1 MTQVATLQRRT
12 TSTFI
17 AAVLAAAAVFVPLS
31 ATRAALHDRVVPASL
46 APRAALPAAGYA
58 HIDPALSGL
67 RGVVRVII
75 QTTDARA
82 AEAAV
87 ARAGGKMTL
96 ALPIAHA
103 IAATIPSS
111 AIPTLAKIA
120 SVRTISLDAK
130 VHMLGQPDPSKVR
143 SVYQKSVNA
152 DRVWSSGYTGSGV
165 TVALVDT
172 GIAPVADLAGRVKT
186 VTTDALGQ
194 TAPCMNFSGEPNC
207 DDSYGH
213 GTFIAGLIGSSGAS
227 SSGAYT
233 GIAPNVR
240 FVSVKIAGRDGSAD
254 VSKVLAA
261 IQWVV
266 SYKDTYGI
274 KVLNLSLGTD
284 SAQTYRT
291 DPFDY
296 AVEQAWQA
304 GIAVV
309 VSAGNLGPNPQTISK
324 PADDPFVITVGAV
337 DDKGT
342 QGLGDDELPN
352 FSSRGPTAADGLTKP
367 DVVAPGAHL
376 PSLRAPGSAVDT
388 NFPTYDATYPSYRRG
403 SGTSMAAGV
412 VSGSVALLVQAH
424 PTWSPDRI
432 KFALMSTAHNVAS
445 TDPNDVGSGEIDVL
459 GALNAPA
466 GLANQGVTPGN
477 GTGSLDLSRGSVQ
490 TQLDDPYG
498 TVLSGMQTAQ
508 LLTFSTVLYTTTPW
522 TSMTWP
528 VSQFAGSG
536 WYGSGWYGSG
546 WYGSGWY
553 GSGWYGQPGGS
564 GWYGS
569 GWYGSGWYGV
579 WDTN

>member
-1 MTQVATLQRRT
+1 MTFAATLQRR
-12 TSTFI
+12 SRILI
-17 AAVLAAAAVFVPLS
+17 ASILAAATVAGFIATAPQVHRIKVIVQTRDLTAAEHAVQGAGGVITQPLS
-31 ATRAALHDRVVPASL
+31 IINGFAATVPADAL
-46 APRAALPAAGYA
+46 ARLRAQQA
-58 HIDPALSGL
+58 I
-67 RGVVRVII
+67 R
-75 QTTDARA
+75 
-82 AEAAV
+82 
-87 ARAGGKMTL
+87 
-96 ALPIAHA
+96 A
-103 IAATIPSS
+103 IA
-111 AIPTLAKIA
+111 
-120 SVRTISLDAK
+120 LDGP
-130 VHMLGQPDPSKVR
+130 VHVLGQPDASKLR

-152 DRVWSSGYTGSGV
+152 DKAWNSGYTGSGV
-165 TVALVDT
+165 TIAMVDT
-172 GIAPVADLAGRVKT
+172 GIAPVGDLAGRIKT
-186 VTTDALGQ
+186 VTTDALGLQ

-207 DDSYGH
+207 NDSYGH
-213 GTFIAGLIGSSGAS
+213 GTFIAGLAGSSGAS
-227 SSGAYT
+227 SGGAYT
-233 GIAPNVR
+233 GIAPDVK

-266 SYKDTYGI
+266 SYKDKYGI

-284 SAQTYRT
+284 SSQTYRT

-367 DVVAPGAHL
+367 DVAAPGAHV

-388 NFPTYDATYPSYRRG
+388 NFPTYIDANYRRG
-403 SGTSMAAGV
+403 SGTSMSAGI
-412 VSGSVALLVQAH
+412 VSGSVALLLQAH
-424 PTWSPDRI
+424 PSWSPDRI
-432 KFALMSTAHNVAS
+432 KYALMSTAHNVAS
-445 TDPNDVGSGEIDVL
+445 NDPNDVGSGEIDVQA
-459 GALNAPA
+459 ALNAPA
-466 GLANQGVTPGN
+466 GLANQGVTPGD
-477 GTGSLDLSRGSVQ
+477 GTGSIDLSRGSVQ
-490 TQLDDPYG
+490 TQLNDPAG
-498 TVLSGMQTAQ
+498 TVLTGLQTAQ
-508 LLTFSTVLYTTTPW
+508 LLTFSNLLYITTPW
-522 TSMTWP
+522 TSLTWP

-553 GSGWYGQPGGS
+553 GSGWYGTPGGS

-579 WDTN
+579 WDNG

>member
-1 MTQVATLQRRT
+1 MTIVATVQRRT
-12 TSTFI
+12 AILI
-17 AAVLAAAAVFVPLS
+17 AALTAAAAVFVPLA
-31 ATRAALHDRVVPASL
+31 ATTSGRV
-46 APRAALPAAGYA
+46 A
-58 HIDPALSGL
+58 HIDPALLGL
-67 RGVVRVII
+67 HGRVKVIV
-75 QTTDARA
+75 QTTDVPQS
-82 AEAAV
+82 EAAV
-87 ARAGGKMTL
+87 RHAGGAVTQDL
-96 ALPIAHA
+96 SIAGGF
-103 IAATIPSS
+103 AATLPSTAIPS
-111 AIPTLAKIA
+111 IA
-120 SVRTISLDAK
+120 RTEAVRAISLDGP
-130 VHMLGQPDPSKVR
+130 VHVLGSPDPSKLR

-152 DRVWSSGYTGSGV
+152 DRTWSSGYTGSGV

-172 GIAPVADLAGRVKT
+172 GIANVADLAGRVKT
-186 VTTDALGQ
+186 VTTDALGFQ
-194 TAPCMNFSGEPNC
+194 TAPCMNFSGESNC
-207 DDSYGH
+207 NDSYGH
-213 GTFIAGLIGSSGAS
+213 GTFIAGIIAGSGAS
-227 SSGAYT
+227 SGGAYT
-233 GIAPNVR
+233 GIAPSAKL
-240 FVSVKIAGRDGSAD
+240 VSVKIAGADGSAD

-284 SAQTYRT
+284 SAQTYQT

-296 AVEQAWQA
+296 AVERAWQA

-342 QGLGDDELPN
+342 QGVGDDELPN

-367 DVVAPGAHL
+367 DVAAPGAHIA
-376 PSLRAPGSAVDT
+376 SLRAPGSAVDT
-388 NFPTYDATYPSYRRG
+388 NFPTYIDANYRRG
-403 SGTSMAAGV
+403 SGTSMSAGV
-412 VSGSVALLVQAH
+412 VSGAAALLLQAH

-432 KFALMSTAHNVAS
+432 KFALMSTARNVAS
-445 TDPNDVGSGEIDVL
+445 NDANDVGSGEIDVY
-459 GALNAPA
+459 GALNAPS

-477 GTGSLDLSRGSVQ
+477 GMGSLDLSRGSVQ
-490 TQLDDPYG
+490 TQLDDPTG

-508 LLTFSTVLYTTTPW
+508 LLTFSNLLYVTTPW
-522 TSMTWP
+522 TSLTWP

-579 WDTN
+579 WDAS

>member
-1 MTQVATLQRRT
+1 MTIVATAQRRT
-12 TSTFI
+12 KLLI
-17 AAVLAAAAVFVPLS
+17 ASILAAAAIAGSLGAAPLGVLTPRVKVIVQTRDYSS
-31 ATRAALHDRVVPASL
+31 AVTAVRGAGGLITQPLQIINGFAATVPAD
-46 APRAALPAAGYA
+46 ALP
-58 HIDPALSGL
+58 LL
-67 RGVVRVII
+67 RAQQAVR
-75 QTTDARA
+75 A
-82 AEAAV
+82 
-87 ARAGGKMTL
+87 
-96 ALPIAHA
+96 
-103 IAATIPSS
+103 
-111 AIPTLAKIA
+111 
-120 SVRTISLDAK
+120 ISLDGP
-130 VHMLGQPDPSKVR
+130 VHVLGTPDPSKLR
-143 SVYQKSVNA
+143 SVYPKAVNA
-152 DRVWSSGYTGSGV
+152 DRTWGSGYTGSGV

-172 GIAPVADLAGRVKT
+172 GIAPVADLSGRLKT
-186 VTTDALGQ
+186 VTTDALGLQ

-207 DDSYGH
+207 TDSYGH
-213 GTFIAGLIGSSGAS
+213 GTFIAGIIGGSGAS
-227 SSGAYT
+227 SGGAYT
-233 GIAPNVR
+233 GIAPNVN
-240 FVSVKIAGRDGSAD
+240 FVSVKIAGADGSAD

-266 SYKDTYGI
+266 SYKDKYGI
-274 KVLNLSLGTD
+274 KVQNLSLGTD

-296 AVEQAWQA
+296 AVERAWQA

-367 DVVAPGAHL
+367 DVAAPGAHIA
-376 PSLRAPGSAVDT
+376 SLRAPGSSVDT
-388 NFPTYDATYPSYRRG
+388 NFPTYIDANYRRG
-403 SGTSMAAGV
+403 SGTSMSAGV
-412 VSGSVALLVQAH
+412 VSGATALLLQAH
-424 PTWSPDRI
+424 PSWSPDRI

-445 TDPNDVGSGEIDVL
+445 TNPNDVGSGEIDVYS
-459 GALNAPA
+459 ALNAPD
-466 GLANQGVTPGN
+466 GLANQGVTPGD
-477 GTGSLDLSRGSVQ
+477 GTGSIDLSRGSVQ
-490 TQLDDPYG
+490 TQLNDPVG
-498 TVLSGMQTAQ
+498 TVLSGLQTAQ
-508 LLTFSTVLYTTTPW
+508 LLTFSDLLYVTTPW
-522 TSMTWP
+522 TSLTWP

-579 WDTN
+579 WDNG